1 MMAVAGSAAGDSYRP
16 LTWRLQ
22 PFTTT
27 IFATMSELAVRT
39 NSVNLGQGFPDTDG
53 PEELK
58 EVAIDAIRHGRN
70 QYPPSQG
77 IPELRQAIATHQRDW
92 YDLDLDPD
100 TDVLVTVG
108 ATEGIAATF
117 LALCEPGD
125 EVVMFEPTY
134 DSYAACASMAGAVPR
149 LVRLHPPDW
158 HFDPD
163 ELAAVVGP
171 RTTMLLL
178 NSPHN
183 PTGKVF
189 SADELG
195 QVAALCRD
203 HDVLAVTDEVY
214 EHLVFDGSHVPL
226 STLPGMAERTLTI
239 SSGGKTFSFTGW
251 KVGWVSGP
259 APLVA
264 AVRAAKQFLTY
275 TSPAP
280 LQLAIAR
287 GLGFPPAS
295 LGLLAD
301 ELRAGRDQL
310 CDGLAELGMTSSGPP
325 PPTSPRPTSRPW
337 RRVSAGGSSAWPC
350 PSGAASSPSRAPSSM
365 TRPTPTPAGPW
376 CAGPSA
382 SVPRCWRTRWAAY
395 HRGPYD
401 DPDDL
406 GRRLQRRSVRGQP
419 GGRLPVAR
427 AAGRR
432 RMQSIA
438 FELGIAETA
447 YLTPSDDPTVFGL
460 RWFSPAVEIDLCGHA
475 TLASA
480 HALREGGHVDGT
492 APLTFHTRSGP
503 LRASFAGDT
512 IELDFPADPMVP
524 GPLDEALLDEW
535 PGDVV
540 ASGRTGFFTFVVLS
554 SADAVGAYEPDLGA
568 IAATGAKALLLT
580 AAGSPGSGADYVLRV
595 FGPNVGIDEDPA
607 TGAAQCVAGPYWAA
621 ELGRDRSGG
630 PPALPARGDAYVR
643 PDGDRV
649 FIGGHAT
656 TVLTGELC

>member
-1 MMAVAGSAAGDSYRP
+1 VAGSAAGDAHRG
-16 LTWRLQ
+16 LTHRLQ

-27 IFATMSELAVRT
+27 IFATMSELALRT

-58 EVAIDAIRHGRN
+58 EVAIDAIRHGPN

-77 IPELRQAIATHQRDW
+77 IPELRQAVATHQRDW
-92 YDLDLDPD
+92 YGLDLNPD

-108 ATEGIAATF
+108 ATEAIAATF

-163 ELAAVVGP
+163 DLAAAVGP

-195 QVAALCRD
+195 QVAALCRA

-214 EHLVFDGSHVPL
+214 EHLVFDGSHIPL
-226 STLPGMAERTLTI
+226 STLPGMGERTLTI

-275 TSPAP
+275 TSAAP

-295 LGLLAD
+295 IGLLAD

-310 CDGLAELGMTSSGPP
+310 CDGLEGLGYDVF
-325 PPTSPRPTSRPW
+325 RPAATYFATTDIATVAPGM
-337 RRVSAGGSSAWPC
+337 SAQEFCLALPERCGVVAI
-350 PSGAASSPSRAPSSM
+350 PSSVFYD
-365 TRPTPTPAGPW
+365 PADAD
-376 CAGPSA
+376 AG
-382 SVPRCWRTRWAAY
+382 RTLVRWAFCKRPEVLA
-395 HRGPYD
+395 D
-401 DPDDL
+401 AL
-406 GRRLQRRSVRGQP
+406 
-419 GGRLPVAR
+419 AR
-427 AAGRR
+427 
-432 RMQSIA
+432 
-438 FELGIAETA
+438 
-447 YLTPSDDPTVFGL
+447 
-460 RWFSPAVEIDLCGHA
+460 
-475 TLASA
+475 LASW
-480 HALREGGHVDGT
+480 
-492 APLTFHTRSGP
+492 S
-503 LRASFAGDT
+503 
-512 IELDFPADPMVP
+512 
-524 GPLDEALLDEW
+524 
-535 PGDVV
+535 
-540 ASGRTGFFTFVVLS
+540 
-554 SADAVGAYEPDLGA
+554 
-568 IAATGAKALLLT
+568 
-580 AAGSPGSGADYVLRV
+580 
-595 FGPNVGIDEDPA
+595 
-607 TGAAQCVAGPYWAA
+607 
-621 ELGRDRSGG
+621 
-630 PPALPARGDAYVR
+630 
-643 PDGDRV
+643 
-649 FIGGHAT
+649 
-656 TVLTGELC
+656 